1 MAETMGT
8 RVAGKV
14 AIVCGAGSSQG
25 GLGNGMAAAVLLAK
39 EGAKVLAVD
48 IEESLMDETRAR
60 IAGFGGEVEA
70 FVCDISDNAR
80 VSAMVERCIELWG
93 RVDILFNN
101 VGIQGV
107 GGPTDVSFETW
118 DKVMD
123 VNVRAMMS
131 CCRAVIPHM
140 LASGGGSII
149 NNASV
154 GAIRYSYPAVAYMA
168 SKGAVLSMSVGIGLQ
183 YAPQGI
189 RCNSVIPGYIASE
202 RISSRLRAQYG
213 DQWETELERRAAQ
226 VPSGKV
232 GDPWDIGYAVLFL
245 ASDEAKFVNGTQLV
259 VDGGQSMTTAGATG
273 AAT

>member
-1 MAETMGT
+1 
-8 RVAGKV
+8 
-14 AIVCGAGSSQG
+14 
-25 GLGNGMAAAVLLAK
+25 MAAAVLLAK

>member
-1 MAETMGT
+1 MTETMGT

-48 IEESLMDETRAR
+48 IEASLMDETRAR
-60 IAGFGGEVEA
+60 IAAFGGEVET
-70 FVCDISDNAR
+70 FVCDITDDAR
-80 VSAMVERCIELWG
+80 VTAMAERCASHWG
-93 RVDILFNN
+93 QIDILFNN
-101 VGIQGV
+101 VGIQGI
-107 GGPTDVSFETW
+107 GGPTDIPLETW

-123 VNVRAMMS
+123 VNVRGMML

-140 LASGGGSII
+140 LRSGGGSII

-154 GAIRYSYPAVAYMA
+154 GGIRYSYPAVAYMA

-183 YAPQGI
+183 YAADGI
-189 RCNSVIPGYIASE
+189 RCNAVIPGYIASE
-202 RISSRLRAQYG
+202 RINTRLREQYG
-213 DQWETELERRAAQ
+213 DQWQAELERRAAQ

-232 GDPWDIGYAVLFL
+232 GDSWDIGNAVLFL
-245 ASDEAKFVNGTQLV
+245 ASDEAKFINGAQLV

-273 AAT
+273 AAS